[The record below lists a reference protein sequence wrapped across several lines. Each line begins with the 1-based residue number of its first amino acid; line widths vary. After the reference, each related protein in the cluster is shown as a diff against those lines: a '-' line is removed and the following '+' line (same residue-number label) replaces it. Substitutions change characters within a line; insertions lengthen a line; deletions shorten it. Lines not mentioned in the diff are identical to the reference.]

1 MKMLIAAVALGAAA
15 VLPAVSVSAAP
26 QGKAHAT
33 KHTVKHSQHVRT
45 IQHART
51 VRNVWAPAPG
61 YLAARPF
68 ASAVH
73 HRSYDVY
80 VNGNYAGSD
89 PDPRIRLSIKREYCQ
104 DSLDGC

>member
-26 QGKAHAT
+26 QGKTHAT
-33 KHTVKHSQHVRT
+33 KHAVKHSQHVRT
-45 IQHART
+45 VRHART
-51 VRNVWAPAPG
+51 VRWAPAPG

-73 HRSYDVY
+73 HPSYDVY

-89 PDPRIRLSIKREYCQ
+89 PDPRIRQSIKREYCQ